1 MLIKNM
7 LYGTADTEP
16 QTDIVVAQLAQ
27 ELYNSTLLLLF
38 IQNLARIDFEVSN
51 NNPKHHKKYIFGLLQ
66 K

>member
-38 IQNLARIDFEVSN
+38 IQNLARIDFEVNKSDIN
-51 NNPKHHKKYIFGLLQ
+51 RREIFLMMRN
-66 K
+66 